1 MLRVPL
7 TGSGWSGRW
16 GRLRLG
22 VRAQSSNPGPEASK
36 PCDLDQVY
44 ATPARHPPP
53 TPNKNKGT
61 PKKDHMGFPGGSVM
75 KNQLSMQ
82 GMQETWV

>member
-7 TGSGWSGRW
+7 TGSGWSGWW

-53 TPNKNKGT
+53 P
-61 PKKDHMGFPGGSVM
+61 
-75 KNQLSMQ
+75 QIRIRRLLRRII
-82 GMQETWV
+82 WVSLVAQ